1 MPPGDAAPV
10 PNLALPELFWRPSA
24 TLTAGKEL
32 KRGLFDSLE
41 KV

>member
-1 MPPGDAAPV
+1 MPPGDAALV
-10 PNLALPELFWRPSA
+10 PNLALPELLWRPSA

-32 KRGLFDSLE
+32 KRGLFVSLE

>member
-10 PNLALPELFWRPSA
+10 PNLALPELFWRRSA

-32 KRGLFDSLE
+32 KTGLFASLE